1 MKNWYLPGVALF
13 FGIALYSLGTSADPY
28 PPTWS
33 NGAGASIHYQPVTW
47 PAEPANPVNCGLSCG
62 DWKPYTRFQQNM
74 NDPRTQDPSNGGTS
88 PQAYVNVASSCSDK
102 NLPSIYYYLY
112 QGATPADDVLMF
124 RWRVESAPHNYATG
138 PSAGSYGASNPWSS
152 ALWTV
157 FFDIDGGGYR
167 SLAAHLDG
175 SSGAPSAAVDRLV
188 GIWGESATQSLDY
201 LNDPRVHLLGHN
213 PTAFVGPTGKIMNF
227 TNGLSPNE
235 NWPNG
240 ANETTWNYGT
250 TRAKSVTQNS
260 CTEYFIDYQIPIA
273 LLDASAIGG
282 PKITRSTPISMLF
295 CTANSLNN
303 PFQKDCA
310 VNKAWGADAGKAA
323 PFGDYLSFNQTAAY
337 SQPII
342 SKVEATPPTSCPG
355 NYALKATVQDT
366 LALQSG
372 NVVTSV
378 QSVDFYYWLDT
389 DGDGTANEVSGQWTK
404 ITPTATQI
412 AGTLNQWTA
421 TWATSSLPKGKYLI
435 GVQALDD
442 NTKLDDGMIPTGI
455 NNRTFSYLSG
465 DAANKIYINNAWQ
478 SGQQA
483 LFPTHSPSQSPAAQ
497 ENWFGNPNVTGQ
509 QIAVIGTAINACGVA
524 PTMSLSANK
533 TSLVANDPVTFT
545 LTFSNPAANTQAV
558 TFSQINAIL
567 PNGFTYQTSTTS
579 GTNGLGTADP
589 SIAAQTLTWNYGAP
603 VSLAAGASMTLAFT
617 ATATSTAG
625 YYNLNANATTS
636 FGAISASPI
645 GMSVD
650 AARLNLNIVPDSYSL
665 PADNTTTV
673 TFTFNYV
680 NDSVFNLTGGS
691 ITSTLP
697 AGATYV
703 SCTGGSACS
712 NNAGNLNWTVGNLA
726 AKSSS
731 TATLTVK
738 LPTSWNSSSL
748 GLSGTLSATAP
759 DASIVSTNATAS
771 IAVTGYSTPGVAAM
785 SLIKTA
791 SAARIAPSATVTY
804 TLSYSNTGNATAS
817 NVVITDTLPNG
828 MSYTSSTGSGSHSS
842 GVVTWNIGSVAAG
855 VSGSVT
861 VTATAAAAPFTY
873 PNPTTNT
880 ATINW
885 TGGSAVTA
893 DTQVGITGNYCSAVF
908 YFRQGANNNLATI
921 RPASQSA
928 PASSTTYTTTL
939 SNISDNSFESYS
951 TEPNQVVFEQ
961 NAVLG
966 SSLNISNQTLTV
978 DYYLSAAQGGGRSQ
992 VILRNDTQNTTIAT
1006 SNEIQINSGAGSWY
1020 SFTATVPA
1028 STTINANDKLRWYF
1042 QFRASGGKDI
1052 TFHYDS
1058 VSINSRSSFC
1068 VASAPALLS
1077 LSGSV
1082 SQASIV
1088 EATTPTLTYTLKY
1101 INTGGSTANNV
1112 VLVGALPSGFTNCE
1126 YSTNNSIWNSCSNVA
1141 GAAHN
1146 FALGSIASNTSGTVY
1161 VRGGVPGGTSA
1172 GNTLTASPTIT
1183 SNETSLITKSITMN
1197 VVAAVASGS
1206 PNIALQLSADK
1217 SSVVPGENVTY
1228 TLKAINLGNA
1238 SATNVV
1244 ISNALPIQS
1253 YYTYNSCTGCSQNT
1267 GTLTWAAGT
1276 FTAGQT
1282 KTYSYTMTAGTSGL
1296 SAGVYSISDNLS
1308 ATGDAAVSATSNSV
1322 TINISGNPELTANIS
1337 ATPNSGLSPGDII
1350 TYNAS
1355 VQNSGNATATSVIV
1369 FDPVPEY
1376 TEFYSD
1382 LTASTGTAS
1391 FDTINNR
1398 IVIDA
1403 GNLSASA
1410 TVTFSFKAR
1419 VKALASGSTNIINTA
1434 TVSATN
1440 AGQKNFS
1447 TTATASAAP
1456 VLELS
1461 QSLTGASAY
1470 PSATINSNA
1479 TSSNIFVD
1487 TTDHLQLNQLIK
1499 IGSQIRRILAL
1510 GARSI
1515 TLDSAATVTAGDAV
1529 IGALTLNI
1537 AYQNTGDATAAAV
1550 ALSDVLPNGLGFY
1563 SAIGNSTAP
1572 AQDSSGTVNWSL
1584 GDLAP
1589 GEMGTQSILVF
1600 PTGVTGAL
1608 TVAGSLQAT
1617 NATTATANV
1626 DVVVGGISLKKETTT
1641 PVLIAGNTATYR
1653 ITLTNSLATP
1663 VFGITVTDTLSPGF
1677 AYVSSSATV
1686 GGVANEPQFAG
1697 SDIEQLMPTWSNVS
1711 IAANS
1716 TLVIEFQ
1723 ANTSVSLGGGTYQNE
1738 LMATAPVGIG
1748 VTPFDAISSTTEDVT
1763 LLGSNKGLLNGYVFY
1778 TDRSGASNFDSS
1790 TDLPLANVRVEIYKT
1805 GADCSDPYSA
1815 TCYVVYTNAQGY
1827 FEKIIAAEGW
1837 YVNVVTSG
1845 DLNGSWNQ
1853 IVGTN
1858 NQLVIVPDQSSVL
1871 NENGFS
1877 PANTSSSSIVSSSS
1891 SIVSSASS
1899 IASSA
1904 SSIVSS
1910 SSSIIAS
1917 ASSSISSS
1925 VQSSSEAS
1933 SLQNSSESSSAGVIS
1948 SISSVTNSSI
1958 SSSAVSSSV
1967 ESSSSLGSSSAS
1979 SSELSSI
1986 ASSNISSS
1994 ITSSS
1999 SSSVESSSS
2008 ISSVFVSSSDQS
2020 VSAVSSSS
2028 INSSA
2033 VSSTASSTESSSA
2046 GSISSS
2052 SSIASSVESSSASS
2066 IASSI
2071 NSSVIS
2077 STASS
2082 GESSSAGNMSSSSS
2096 VASSVVSS
2104 SVGSTASSVGT
2115 SSSTS
2120 SMLTSSSDQSASEA
2134 SSTSSDNSSLNSSH
2148 ESSAGASQ
2156 VSSSSA
2162 LSSSNSSSSAPS
2174 IAAIDTQGNLYNGET
2189 LLKNQR
2195 KSFRVVGNTGP
2206 LKMIASVLQ
2215 SGNLH
2220 AAEELNA
2227 SSANTFFNT
2236 YSAELIDDGN
2246 GSYRFAATRA
2256 GMFTITFIDSNAQ
2269 EASLVF
2275 VVHPRI
2281 AFISTQQQATSDT
2294 AVTVNL
2300 LLDDDPVEYPVIVPI
2315 SVENAHLT
2323 QNIASDLKYEINQGR
2338 KLNFTFTPAVNNGEI
2353 IFRLNVDGLENT
2365 TLGGLIEHKV
2375 MLMEASQLPLNLRL
2389 SATQGGQEKT
2399 VVRNVDGLVQLS
2411 SSLKGDGYVYDWSAS
2426 NPALQIN
2433 SASSDQ
2439 VNVNPAT
2446 LNGLYLVKLK
2456 VTERNSPNRT
2466 LTTEIYLRI
2475 VAEIPAAYEVFIG
2488 STDSHR
2494 LPICI
2499 DGGMNRVG
2507 ACSNELSAI
2516 YMETLDDYQLH
2527 LGLSSDFASWRDTE
2541 FALSIEPKDI
2551 VDAAGNS
2558 LPNQIDREYTHL
2570 GYRVDFELTGLAQV
2584 GQSAPIVIPL
2594 KPGLT
2599 IPANAVWRKYH
2610 GGGWQLF
2617 ISDVANHIAST
2628 KRQGNASCP
2637 WAGSNDWREGLNA
2650 GDDCVRLIIQDGGP
2664 NDTDGQADGV
2674 IRDPSTL
2681 AIRGERVDATTVGKG
2696 GGGATH
2702 FMWLFLLGSML
2713 LITNSKKQQFL
2724 RRKIGE

>member
-1 MKNWYLPGVALF
+1 MRKWQLLGAILCSCVA
-13 FGIALYSLGTSADPY
+13 SLLVQADPY
-28 PPTWS
+28 PPLWS
-33 NGAGASIHYQPVTW
+33 NGAGTSIHYQPVIW
-47 PAEPANPVNCGLSCG
+47 PAEPANPVNCGITCG

-102 NLPSIYYYLY
+102 SLPSIYYYLY

-124 RWRVESAPHNYATG
+124 RWRVESAPQNYATG
-138 PSAGSYGASNPWSS
+138 PSVGSYGASNPWSS

-157 FFDIDGGGYR
+157 FFDIDGAGYR

-175 SSGAPSAAVDRLV
+175 SSGSPSAAVDRLV
-188 GIWGESATQSLDY
+188 GIWGEGATQSLDY
-201 LNDPRVHLLGHN
+201 INDPRVHLLGHN

-250 TRAKSVTQNS
+250 TRAKTVTQNS

-404 ITPTATQI
+404 ITPAATQI
-412 AGTLNQWTA
+412 PGTLNQWAA

-442 NTKLDDGMIPTGI
+442 NTKLDDGMMPTGI

-465 DAANKIYINNAWQ
+465 DAGNKIYVGNSWQ
-478 SGQQA
+478 TGQQA
-483 LFPTHSPSQSPAAQ
+483 LFPTHSPSQSPTAQ

-524 PTMSLSANK
+524 PTMSVSANK

-567 PNGFTYQTSTTS
+567 PSGFTYQTSTTS

-589 SIAAQTLTWNYGAP
+589 AIAAQTLTWNYGAP
-603 VSLAAGASMTLAFT
+603 VSLVAGSSMTLAFT

-645 GMSVD
+645 GVSVD
-650 AARLNLNIVPDSYSL
+650 AARLNLSIVPDIYTI

-673 TFTFNYV
+673 TFSFNYA
-680 NDSVFNLTGGS
+680 NDSVFALSGS
-691 ITSTLP
+691 TITSTLP

-703 SCTGGSACS
+703 GCSGGSACG
-712 NNAGNLNWTVGNLA
+712 NNAGNLSWTLGNLA
-726 AKSSS
+726 AKASSN
-731 TATLTVK
+731 ATLTLKV
-738 LPTSWNSSSL
+738 PSSWNSSSL

-759 DASIVSTNATAS
+759 DASIVSKNATAS

-785 SLIKTA
+785 SLVKTA
-791 SAARIAPSATVTY
+791 SAARVAPSATVTY

-828 MSYTSSTGSGSHSS
+828 MSYTSSTGVGSHSS

-855 VSGSVT
+855 VSASVT

-893 DTQVGITGNYCSAVF
+893 DAQVGITGNYCSAVF

-928 PASSTTYTTTL
+928 PTSSTVYTTTL
-939 SNISDNSFESYS
+939 SNISDNTFESYT

-1088 EATTPTLTYTLKY
+1088 EATTPTLTYALKY
-1101 INTGGSTANNV
+1101 ANTGGGTANNV
-1112 VLVGALPSGFTNCE
+1112 VLVGALPSGFNNCQ
-1126 YSTNNSIWNSCSNVA
+1126 YSTNNSTWNSCSNVA
-1141 GAAHN
+1141 GASHS
-1146 FALGSIASNTSGTVY
+1146 FALGTVASNTTGTVY
-1161 VRGGVPGGTSA
+1161 VRGGVPSGTSA
-1172 GNTLTASPTIT
+1172 GNTLTASPTIA
-1183 SNETSLITKSITMN
+1183 SNETSLVTKTITTN
-1197 VVAAVASGS
+1197 VVAAAASGS

-1217 SSVVPGENVTY
+1217 SSVIPGENVTY

-1244 ISNALPIQS
+1244 VSNALPVQS
-1253 YYTYNSCTGCSQNT
+1253 YYTYDSCTGCTENT
-1267 GTLTWAAGT
+1267 GTLTWVAGT

-1282 KTYSYTMTAGTSGL
+1282 KTYTYTMTAGTSGL

-1308 ATGDAAVSATSNSV
+1308 ATGDAALSATSNTV
-1322 TINISGNPELTANIS
+1322 TINISGNPELTATIS
-1337 ATPNSGLSPGDII
+1337 ATPNTGLSPGDII

-1355 VQNSGNATATSVIV
+1355 VQNTGNATATSVIV
-1369 FDPVPEY
+1369 FDPIPEY
-1376 TEFYSD
+1376 TEFYGD
-1382 LTASTGTAS
+1382 LTSSVGTAT

-1398 IVIDA
+1398 VVVNT

-1410 TVTFSFKAR
+1410 TATYTFKAR
-1419 VKALASGSTNIINTA
+1419 VKPLASGNTNIINTA
-1434 TVSATN
+1434 TVSAAN

-1447 TTATASAAP
+1447 TTAIASATP
-1456 VLELS
+1456 VLALS
-1461 QSLTGASAY
+1461 QSLTGTSAY
-1470 PSATINSNA
+1470 PSATISSNA
-1479 TSSNIFVD
+1479 TSNNIFVD
-1487 TTDHLQLNQLIK
+1487 TTARLQLNQLIK
-1499 IGSQIRRILAL
+1499 IGSQTRRILAL
-1510 GARSI
+1510 GTRSI
-1515 TLDSAATVTAGDAV
+1515 TLDSAATVTAGEAV
-1529 IGALTLNI
+1529 IGALTLNL
-1537 AYQNTGDATAAAV
+1537 AYQNTGNATATNV
-1550 ALSDVLPNGLGFY
+1550 TLNDVLPNGLGFY
-1563 SAIGNSTAP
+1563 SAIGNSTSP
-1572 AQDSSGTVNWSL
+1572 ASGSSGTVNWLL

-1589 GEMGTQSILVF
+1589 GETGTQSILVF
-1600 PTGVTGAL
+1600 PAGVTGIL
-1608 TVAGSLQAT
+1608 TVTGSLQAT
-1617 NATTATANV
+1617 NAVTDTANV
-1626 DVVVGGISLKKETTT
+1626 DVVIGGISLKKETIT
-1641 PVLIAGNTATYR
+1641 PVLIAGNAATYR
-1653 ITLTNSLATP
+1653 ITLTNSLANP
-1663 VFGITVTDTLSPGF
+1663 VSGITVTDVLSSGF
-1677 AYVSSSATV
+1677 NYVSSSATV
-1686 GGVANEPQFAG
+1686 GGVANEPQFDG
-1697 SDIEQLMPTWSNVS
+1697 NDIEQLMPTWSNVS

-1738 LMATAPVGIG
+1738 LVTVAPAGIG
-1748 VTPFDAISSTTEDVT
+1748 VTPFDAIASTAEDVT

-1778 TDRSGASNFDSS
+1778 TDRSGASHFDSS

-1815 TCYVVYTNAQGY
+1815 TCYVVYTNSQGY
-1827 FEKIIAAEGW
+1827 FEKIVAAEGW
-1837 YVNVVTSG
+1837 YVNVATSG

-1853 IVGTN
+1853 VVGTN
-1858 NQLVIVPDQSSVL
+1858 NQLISVPDQSSVA
-1871 NENGFS
+1871 NENGFTL
-1877 PANTSSSSIVSSSS
+1877 AN
-1891 SIVSSASS
+1891 A
-1899 IASSA
+1899 
-1904 SSIVSS
+1904 S
-1910 SSSIIAS
+1910 SSSIIS
-1917 ASSSISSS
+1917 STSSITSNSA
-1925 VQSSSEAS
+1925 QSSSESSSLLSSSAS
-1933 SLQNSSESSSAGVIS
+1933 SGESSSAGVIS
-1948 SISSVTNSSI
+1948 SASSM
-1958 SSSAVSSSV
+1958 
-1967 ESSSSLGSSSAS
+1967 AS
-1979 SSELSSI
+1979 SSE
-1986 ASSNISSS
+1986 SSS
-1994 ITSSS
+1994 TVSSS
-1999 SSSVESSSS
+1999 LSSVESSSS
-2008 ISSVFVSSSDQS
+2008 ISSMLASSSDQS
-2020 VSAVSSSS
+2020 SSAISSSISSSIVSSSV
-2028 INSSA
+2028 SSSQSSNA
-2033 VSSTASSTESSSA
+2033 GGISSVSSVASSSEPSSTASSSISSVDSSS
-2046 GSISSS
+2046 SISSS
-2052 SSIASSVESSSASS
+2052 LA
-2066 IASSI
+2066 
-2071 NSSVIS
+2071 
-2077 STASS
+2077 
-2082 GESSSAGNMSSSSS
+2082 
-2096 VASSVVSS
+2096 
-2104 SVGSTASSVGT
+2104 
-2115 SSSTS
+2115 
-2120 SMLTSSSDQSASEA
+2120 SSSDQS
-2134 SSTSSDNSSLNSSH
+2134 SSVGVSSVSSVSSSN
-2148 ESSAGASQ
+2148 ESSVAT
-2156 VSSSSA
+2156 SSA
-2162 LSSSNSSSSAPS
+2162 LSSAESSQSTSSTAASNNSQSSNASSLSSSSAVS
-2174 IAAIDTQGNLYNGET
+2174 ITILDSQGNLYNGET
-2189 LLKNQR
+2189 LLKSQR
-2195 KSFRVVGNTGP
+2195 KSFRVSGNTGP
-2206 LKMIASVLQ
+2206 IKLMASVLQ
-2215 SGNLH
+2215 AGNLH
-2220 AAEELNA
+2220 AAEGLDSN
-2227 SSANTFFNT
+2227 SANTFFNT
-2236 YSAELIDDGN
+2236 YSAELIDNGN
-2246 GSYRFAATRA
+2246 GSYQFAATRA
-2256 GMFTITFIDSNAQ
+2256 GAYTVTFIDANTQ
-2269 EASLVF
+2269 ESSLVF

-2281 AFISTQQQATSDT
+2281 AFISTQQQSTSG
-2294 AVTVNL
+2294 AVVTVNL
-2300 LLDDDPVEYPVIVPI
+2300 LLDDDPVEYPVSIPI
-2315 SVENAHLT
+2315 NVENSQLA
-2323 QNIASDLKYEINQGR
+2323 QNIANELKYEINQGR
-2338 KLNFTFTPAVNNGEI
+2338 KLNFAFTPSANNGEI
-2353 IFRLNVDGLENT
+2353 IFRLNADGLVNA
-2365 TLGGLIEHKV
+2365 TLGGLVEHKV
-2375 MLMEASQLPLNLRL
+2375 ILMEASQLPLSLRL
-2389 SATQGGQEKT
+2389 RSSQGGQEKT
-2399 VVRNVDGLVQLS
+2399 VVRNVDGLVQLD
-2411 SSLKGDGYVYDWSAS
+2411 SSLKGENYIYDWSGS
-2426 NPALQIN
+2426 NSALQIN
-2433 SASSDQ
+2433 SATSDQ
-2439 VNVNPAT
+2439 VNVNT
-2446 LNGLYLVKLK
+2446 VSLNGLYLVKLK
-2456 VTERNSPNRT
+2456 VTERNSPNRS
-2466 LTTEIYLRI
+2466 LSTELYLRV
-2475 VAEIPAAYEVFIG
+2475 VADIPAAYEIFID
-2488 STDSHR
+2488 STESHR

-2516 YMETLDDYQLH
+2516 YMETLEDYQLH

-2541 FALSIEPKDI
+2541 FALSIEPNDI
-2551 VDAAGNS
+2551 VDASGNP
-2558 LPNQIDREYTHL
+2558 LPNQIDREYNHL

-2599 IPANAVWRKYH
+2599 IPVNAVWRKYH
-2610 GGGWQLF
+2610 RSAWQLF
-2617 ISDVANHIAST
+2617 VSDAANRIAST
-2628 KRQGNASCP
+2628 KRQGNSSCP
-2637 WAGSNDWREGLNA
+2637 WAGSDDWKEGLNA

-2681 AIRGERVDATTVGKG
+2681 AIRGARVDATTVGKG
-2696 GGGATH
+2696 GSGATH
-2702 FMWLFLLGSML
+2702 FIWLLIFGLLL
-2713 LITNSKKQQFL
+2713 LITNAKKKQFKEKNQ
-2724 RRKIGE
+2724 